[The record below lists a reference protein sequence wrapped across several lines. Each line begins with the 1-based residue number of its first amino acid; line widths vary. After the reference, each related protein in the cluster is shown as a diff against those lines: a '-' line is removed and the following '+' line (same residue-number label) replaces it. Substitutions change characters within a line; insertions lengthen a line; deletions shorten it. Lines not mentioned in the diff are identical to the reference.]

1 MHVGEGERLIRPQNL
16 QNSLRVTCHRSLI
29 REGVL
34 CNSRSRLISFPA
46 LVMASLKRGYS
57 NVAASAAASLIEAS
71 TSSLIGMSSLGS
83 LQRGRVLNMTFMGDV
98 IGYPAFFSFRPS
110 VGLI

>member
-1 MHVGEGERLIRPQNL
+1 MHFVEGECLIRPQNL
-16 QNSLRVTCHRSLI
+16 QNSLYVTYHKSLI
-29 REGVL
+29 REGML

-46 LVMASLKRGYS
+46 LLKASLKRGYS
-57 NVAASAAASLIEAS
+57 NVAASAAASLTEAS

-83 LQRGRVLNMTFMGDV
+83 LQRGRVLNMTFTGDF

-110 VGLI
+110 AGLI